1 MSERIAC
8 IGGGNMARAILGGL
22 VRRGHPPAAL
32 TVAEPLAALR
42 LALAEEFGVQVTADN
57 TAAVAL
63 ADVVLLAVKPQH
75 LKTVVSGLATTLRA
89 RQPLVLSIAAGITT
103 HSLQQW
109 IGAELPLVRAM
120 PNTPA
125 LIGRGATGLYAT
137 PNTGAPARQLA
148 ESLLTAIGIV
158 EWVAEE
164 TQLEAVTAL
173 SGSGPAYFFLFLECL
188 ERAGVALG
196 LPAATARRL
205 TLETAAGAA
214 ELARN
219 SELDPA
225 ALRVQV
231 TSQGGTTEQ
240 ALKVFQDGGFNALVA
255 AALSAAAHRA
265 RELSHEFGDA

>member
-1 MSERIAC
+1 MTERIAC
-8 IGGGNMARAILGGL
+8 IGGGNMGRAILGGL
-22 VRRGHPPAAL
+22 VRRGHSPAAI
-32 TVAEPLAALR
+32 TVAEPLEASR
-42 LALAEEFGVQVTADN
+42 LALAAEFGVVVTADN
-57 TAAVAL
+57 TAAIAQ
-63 ADVVLLAVKPQH
+63 ADVVLLAVKPQQM
-75 LKTVVSGLATTLRA
+75 KSVVRGLAAGLRA
-89 RQPLVLSIAAGITT
+89 RPSLVLSIAAGITT

-137 PNTGAPARQLA
+137 PTTGAPARELA
-148 ESLLTAIGIV
+148 ESLLSAIGVV
-158 EWVAEE
+158 EWVSEE
-164 TQLEAVTAL
+164 AHLDAVTAL
-173 SGSGPAYFFLFLECL
+173 SGSGPAYFFLLIECL
-188 ERAGVALG
+188 ESAGVTLG

-205 TLETAAGAA
+205 ALETAAGAA

-219 SELDPA
+219 SALGPA

-240 ALKVFQDGGFNALVA
+240 ALKVFQQGGFTTLVA
-255 AALSAAAHRA
+255 AAVSAAAKRS

>member
-1 MSERIAC
+1 MTERIAC
-8 IGGGNMARAILGGL
+8 IGGGNMGRAILGGL
-22 VRRGHPPAAL
+22 VRRGHAPAAIS
-32 TVAEPLAALR
+32 VAEPLEASR
-42 LALAEEFGVQVTADN
+42 LALAAEFGVQVTADN
-57 TAAVAL
+57 NAAVEL
-63 ADVVLLAVKPQH
+63 ADVVLLAVKPQQM
-75 LKTVVSGLATTLRA
+75 KGVVQGLAASLRA
-89 RQPLVLSIAAGITT
+89 RPPLVLSIAAGITT

-137 PNTGAPARQLA
+137 PTTGAPARELA
-148 ESLLTAIGIV
+148 ESLLCAIGIV
-158 EWVAEE
+158 EWVTDEAH
-164 TQLEAVTAL
+164 LDAVTAL

-188 ERAGVALG
+188 ESAGVALG
-196 LPAATARRL
+196 LSAATARRL
-205 TLETAAGAA
+205 ALETAAGAA

-219 SELDPA
+219 SALDPA

-231 TSQGGTTEQ
+231 TSPGGTTEQ

-255 AALSAAAHRA
+255 AALGAAANRA